1 MKIKHVFT
9 DMDGT
14 LLASNGRVTTT
25 NASLIS
31 KSNLPLTLVSARA
44 PLEMREA
51 VTVLN
56 LTGPQIAS
64 VYVDRTQS
72 YQALF
77 SYLKK
82 QNIHHLALL
91 FSCNTPA
98 SPTFSQTMK
107 FFLDSMSEVKYQ
119 TFGNI
124 SSPEDGLKLIPQLK
138 SKKFDAVLAN
148 RDDLALVLEQNLPAD
163 FIVVSQE
170 RQISGQLNQIIG
182 VDGIVT
188 LIPKV
193 ILGSFP
199 FHF

>member
-1 MKIKHVFT
+1 M
-9 DMDGT
+9 
-14 LLASNGRVTTT
+14 
-25 NASLIS
+25 
-31 KSNLPLTLVSARA
+31 TLVSARA

-91 FSCNTPA
+91 FSRNTPA

-124 SSPEDGLKLIPQLK
+124 SSPEDGLKLISQLK

-148 RDDLALVLEQNLPAD
+148 RDDLALVLKQNLPAD

-170 RQISGQLNQIIG
+170 RQISDQLNQIIS
-182 VDGIVT
+182 VDKKE
-188 LIPKV
+188 LSKMM
-193 ILGSFP
+193 GSSFSY
-199 FHF
+199 